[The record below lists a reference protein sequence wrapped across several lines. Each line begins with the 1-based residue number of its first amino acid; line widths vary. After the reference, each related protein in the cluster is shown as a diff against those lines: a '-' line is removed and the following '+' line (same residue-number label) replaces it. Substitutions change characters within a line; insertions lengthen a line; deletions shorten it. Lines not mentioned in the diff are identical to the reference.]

1 MIKVRVIEDF
11 TLGKFN
17 ELKNIKRANFNK
29 REDGHLYVDDVFEC
43 SEEMAQYLIEKNAK
57 NRAFVKVVEVVPE
70 EKVENIE
77 KKINTRR
84 RKRSVA
90 KD

>member
-29 REDGHLYVDDVFEC
+29 KEDGHLYVDDVFEC
-43 SEEMAQYLIEKNAK
+43 SEEMAQYLMEKNAK
-57 NRAFVKVVEVVPE
+57 NRAFVKIVEVVPE
-70 EKVENIE
+70 EQENVE
-77 KKINTRR
+77 KKTTTRR
-84 RKRSVA
+84 RRRSVA